1 MRKINKLIIHCSAT
15 REGEDIDAATIKR
28 WHLRRGWKDIGYHF
42 IIRLDGTIELGRMID
57 VVGSHTKGEN
67 TNSIGICYIG
77 GVENFRTDGEYKAKD
92 TRTEKQKAS
101 IITLLRALK
110 LIYKDASIHGHRE
123 FANKACPSF
132 DAAKE
137 YKNLKLNTNDGL
149 YINKLASV
157 INWLYGLYKNY
168 SKSNSY
174 RKG

>member
-92 TRTEKQKAS
+92 TRTEKQKES

-110 LIYKDASIHGHRE
+110 LIYKDASIHGHSE
-123 FANKACPSF
+123 YANKACPSF

-149 YINKLASV
+149 YINKLARV

-168 SKSNSY
+168 SKSNSN